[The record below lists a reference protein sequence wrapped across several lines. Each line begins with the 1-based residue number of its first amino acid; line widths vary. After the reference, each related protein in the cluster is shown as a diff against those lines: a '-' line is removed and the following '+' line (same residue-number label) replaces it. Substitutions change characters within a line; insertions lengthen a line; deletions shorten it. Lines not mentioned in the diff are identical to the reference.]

1 LIVAQD
7 LVKKYPNVTALE
19 GLTFTVDAGEIFGF
33 LGPNGAGK
41 TTTIRILTGQIRPTS
56 GRASVYG
63 LDVVNDRRSL
73 RREIGVVFDTPT
85 LYDELSARRNL
96 TLFTDLYDLP
106 RTRADE
112 LLDRVGLLNVA
123 DRPVRKMSRG
133 MRQRVMIAR
142 ALVPSPRVLFLDE
155 PTGGLDA
162 SSAAELKGLIRSIVT
177 IGTTVFLTTHQM
189 EVADELCDRVAI
201 VDRGRVVTVDSPAQ
215 LKRQHATPVVRIDLA
230 DGSVRL
236 LGLSDEQLGEE
247 LRVTA
252 AEGIARISTVEPTLE
267 QVLLRLT
274 GRGRS

>member
-1 LIVAQD
+1 MIVAQD

-19 GLTFTVDAGEIFGF
+19 GLTFAVDAGEIFGF

-63 LDVVNDRRSL
+63 LDVVNDRRGL

-112 LLDRVGLLNVA
+112 LLDRVGLLSVA

-177 IGTTVFLTTHQM
+177 TGTTVFLTTHQM

-215 LKRQHATPVVRIDLA
+215 LKRQHATPVVRVDLA

-247 LRVTA
+247 LRATA
-252 AEGIARISTVEPTLE
+252 AAGIVRISTVEPTLE

>member
-1 LIVAQD
+1 MIVAQD

-177 IGTTVFLTTHQM
+177 TGTTVFLTTHQM

-247 LRVTA
+247 LRATA
-252 AEGIARISTVEPTLE
+252 AEGIVRISTVEPTLE